1 MICDEGADIAEC
13 VKEIKAYKKEGNEV
27 KRVSRNNVRH
37 CPTRNP
43 KYSVVVI
50 DCGIRN
56 VSLRKMKD
64 CGINLAILPYN
75 STFEEVMNQKPDGVF
90 IPNGPGDPSDVP
102 ETVELVKKLKGKLP
116 VFAIGLGL
124 QIVARAYGAKTFKMK
139 KGHSG
144 SNLPV
149 KDVKTKEI
157 EITSQHHLYTV
168 DASSL
173 KNSGLEVTKINV
185 IDGDVEGV
193 EDAKNGIFAVAYQ
206 PENCAEPGYNHAVY
220 QKFLENI
227 KKFAGGKT
235 NAEKNRY

>member
-1 MICDEGADIAEC
+1 
-13 VKEIKAYKKEGNEV
+13 
-27 KRVSRNNVRH
+27 
-37 CPTRNP
+37 
-43 KYSVVVI
+43 
-50 DCGIRN
+50 
-56 VSLRKMKD
+56 
-64 CGINLAILPYN
+64 
-75 STFEEVMNQKPDGVF
+75 
-90 IPNGPGDPSDVP
+90 
-102 ETVELVKKLKGKLP
+102 
-116 VFAIGLGL
+116 
-124 QIVARAYGAKTFKMK
+124 MK
-139 KGHSG
+139 KGHHG
-144 SNLPV
+144 TNLPV

-193 EDAKNGIFAVAYQ
+193 EDLKNGIFAVAYQ

-227 KKFAGGKT
+227 KKFAGGKS